1 MNQQIRDLREVTI
14 ALPREVDEEVA
25 GDIEKESVFV
35 SPGIDRI
42 VVNAD
47 MKTACV
53 KIRPNAH
60 SEELLDKAKRF
71 LEVMSKQTSGFDIK
85 VFNQNQ
91 RQDTGPTRPMSIA
104 SSSSA
109 AGCTTTAKARLRTL
123 VRFSIWRASSM
134 RKRANSMPMRS
145 THSTRIFPRSSTP
158 KRFTSAATL
167 TAIPMAVTFIGNMM
181 EDFDAIEE
189 FRAANSCSEGA
200 LLPPQEHV
208 HNDGMCLNPAACFRA
223 TDAHRQDV

>member
-1 MNQQIRDLREVTI
+1 MNQQVRDLREVTL
-14 ALPREVDEEVA
+14 ALPREVDDEVA
-25 GDIEKESVFV
+25 GDIQKESVFV

-85 VFNQNQ
+85 VFNEHQ
-91 RQDTGPTRPMSIA
+91 RKDTGPYETEVNRKLVERGWLHDYGKGQVAYSGPVLNL
-104 SSSSA
+104 
-109 AGCTTTAKARLRTL
+109 ARLVNEKAGELYADAFNAFDSHFPALVDADTL
-123 VRFSIWRASSM
+123 HKCGYFDSHP
-134 RKRANSMPMRS
+134 N
-145 THSTRIFPRSSTP
+145 
-158 KRFTSAATL
+158 
-167 TAIPMAVTFIGNMM
+167 AVTFIGNMM

-200 LLPPQEHV
+200 LPP
-208 HNDGMCLNPAACFRA
+208 D
-223 TDAHRQDV
+223 